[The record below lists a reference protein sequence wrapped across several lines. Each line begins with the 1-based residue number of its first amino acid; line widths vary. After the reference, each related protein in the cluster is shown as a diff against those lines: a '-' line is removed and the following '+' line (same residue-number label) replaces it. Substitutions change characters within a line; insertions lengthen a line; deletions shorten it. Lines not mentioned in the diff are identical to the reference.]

1 MPIGLATAAI
11 AVAAVISKP
20 VLEAPKPK
28 VETPKPSTEI
38 VRMEL
43 TRYQNEKVIL
53 YYRRCDQDEGRLA
66 VYEAP
71 KKKPVKGCWYTDL
84 GSAQIVWA
92 NGKSNIFD
100 FSEFNIFTKDA
111 PDTSKQLGDE

>member
-11 AVAAVISKP
+11 AVATVVS
-20 VLEAPKPK
+20 KPK
-28 VETPKPSTEI
+28 VEAPKPSTEI

-43 TRYQNEKVIL
+43 TRYENEKVTL
-53 YYRRCDQDEGRLA
+53 YYRRCDQEEGRLA

-84 GSAQIVWA
+84 GSAQIIWA

-100 FSEFNIFTKDA
+100 FGEFNIFTKDA
-111 PDTSKQLGDE
+111 PDTGKQLGDEQ

>member
-11 AVAAVISKP
+11 AVAAVVSKP

-53 YYRRCDQDEGRLA
+53 YYRR
-66 VYEAP
+66 
-71 KKKPVKGCWYTDL
+71 
-84 GSAQIVWA
+84 
-92 NGKSNIFD
+92 
-100 FSEFNIFTKDA
+100 
-111 PDTSKQLGDE
+111 

>member
-1 MPIGLATAAI
+1 M
-11 AVAAVISKP
+11 
-20 VLEAPKPK
+20 
-28 VETPKPSTEI
+28 
-38 VRMEL
+38 
-43 TRYQNEKVIL
+43 
-53 YYRRCDQDEGRLA
+53 
-66 VYEAP
+66 YEAP

-111 PDTSKQLGDE
+111 PDTGKQLGDE